1 VRRPRLVASDVDGT
15 LLDPDAR
22 VTDRTARAVTSVVA
36 SGTPFV
42 LVSGRPPR
50 WIAPVAKPLDLTG
63 YAVCA
68 NGAVLYD
75 CGREEVVAVHG
86 LLKPELLHDI
96 AHALDKALPGC
107 RLATERVGTGADH
120 DMRNFV
126 IEPDYHNPWG
136 DSEGRT
142 GPRAEVLGH
151 PAIKLLVS
159 HRGMTSGE
167 MADAVNALFDR
178 DVDVTYSSSGGLV
191 ELSAHGITKATGL
204 ADVAERLDVER
215 ERVIAFGDMPNDVE
229 MLRWA
234 GHGVAM
240 SAYLGDKIA
249 HSILQGREEASSRN
263 DNPFAQIPFP
273 NAPLG
278 LYNGRP
284 WFLPFAGAWYK
295 LLDWIS

>member
-1 VRRPRLVASDVDGT
+1 MIASDVDGT
-15 LLDPDAR
+15 LLGPSESLSG
-22 VTDRTARAVTSVVA
+22 RTIATVRRAIEAGV
-36 SGTPFV
+36 PFV
-42 LVSGRPPR
+42 LATGRPPR
-50 WIAPVAKPLDLTG
+50 WIAPVAGPLELTG

-86 LLKPELLHDI
+86 LLPPTLLHDI

-107 RLATERVGTGADH
+107 RLATERVSVGRDGADH

-136 DSEGRT
+136 DGEGRT
-142 GPRAEVLGH
+142 APRAEVLGH

-159 HRGMTSGE
+159 HRGMSSEE

-178 DVDVTYSSSGGLV
+178 EVDVTYSSSGGLV

-204 ADVAERLDVER
+204 ADIAERLGVER
-215 ERVIAFGDMPNDVE
+215 EQVIAFGDMPNDVE

-240 SAYLGDKIA
+240 ENGHPQAQSAADEITGPAAED
-249 HSILQGREEASSRN
+249 GV
-263 DNPFAQIPFP
+263 AQV
-273 NAPLG
+273 LE
-278 LYNGRP
+278 R
-284 WFLPFAGAWYK
+284 WF
-295 LLDWIS
+295 